1 MKRVIVVLLITT
13 LCACAAAPSSGN
25 KDFLKGI
32 GNKWVGRPLDDL
44 IFENGS
50 PDEIRMLA
58 GGGRVFEYSNPVDV
72 KAGSQPPSAKA
83 FFGDPRGQ
91 RIREK
96 RKRLESDQA
105 QDCKVLFTISAT
117 DIIESWST
125 ESCG

>member
-1 MKRVIVVLLITT
+1 MKRFIVVLLITT
-13 LCACAAAPSSGN
+13 LCACAATSSGN
-25 KDFLKGI
+25 KGFIKDL
-32 GNKWVGRPLDDL
+32 GNKWVGHPIDDL

-72 KAGSQPPSAKA
+72 KASSQPPSAKA

-105 QDCKVLFTISAT
+105 QDCKILFTISAT
-117 DIIESWST
+117 DIIESWTT
-125 ESCG
+125 EGCG